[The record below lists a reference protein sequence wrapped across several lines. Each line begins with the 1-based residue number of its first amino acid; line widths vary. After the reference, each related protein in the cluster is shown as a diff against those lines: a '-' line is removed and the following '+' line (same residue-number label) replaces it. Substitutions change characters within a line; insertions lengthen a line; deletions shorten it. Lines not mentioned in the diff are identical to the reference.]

1 MCMMSCISIE
11 MRYVCLLYTSRYAS
25 DRRGMPVPGMQTIF
39 KSIHPSSVKGKGDV
53 RNASLRSAQP
63 LFLQYHDGRD
73 PGCDRKR
80 GISVVQRR
88 KIIWYGTAYVR
99 HQQGRS
105 VKSLRIMGKSIDEKR
120 FFRYNRKS
128 ELEI

>member
-1 MCMMSCISIE
+1 MRLCVLHNLYFYNTMMEEIQG
-11 MRYVCLLYTSRYAS
+11 A
-25 DRRGMPVPGMQTIF
+25 
-39 KSIHPSSVKGKGDV
+39 
-53 RNASLRSAQP
+53 
-63 LFLQYHDGRD
+63 
-73 PGCDRKR
+73 DRKR

-105 VKSLRIMGKSIDEKR
+105 VKSLRIMGKSIDEKG
-120 FFRYNRKS
+120 FFRYNRES

>member
-1 MCMMSCISIE
+1 M
-11 MRYVCLLYTSRYAS
+11 
-25 DRRGMPVPGMQTIF
+25 PGMQTIF
-39 KSIHPSSVKGKGDV
+39 KSIHSSFVKGKGDV

-105 VKSLRIMGKSIDEKR
+105 VKSLRIMGKSIDEKG
-120 FFRYNRKS
+120 FFRYNRES